1 MEVLTAQNP
10 TPLSILGQMGNT
22 VTNMCTQFVL
32 QRGQVALR
40 DPVQKYAGSSTRLVS
55 EGSQ

>member
-10 TPLSILGQMGNT
+10 NHLSILGHMGNT
-22 VTNMCTQFVL
+22 VTNVCTQLVL

-40 DPVQKYAGSSTRLVS
+40 DPVQKYAGSSIGLAL